1 MSPWKKTDTEVLAE
15 TSIFTLKKSRV
26 ENPRT
31 GAGFLAYTLDCPD
44 WVNVIAF
51 DKAGGVILVKQ
62 YRLGVERPTL
72 EIPGGMVD
80 PGETHTQA
88 GVRELLEETGYA
100 PGRVVEL
107 GFVAAQPAFQNNR
120 CHTILA
126 LNCERTA
133 ELNPDQG
140 EDLTVEVHPL
150 AEIERMMRE
159 HEIDHGLVLAA
170 FMRYRLWKEA
180 AGR

>member
-1 MSPWKKTDTEVLAE
+1 MSPWKKSETEVLAE
-15 TSIFTLKKSRV
+15 TSIFTLKRSRV

-31 GAGFLAYTLDCPD
+31 GVGFSAFTLDCPD

-51 DKAGGVILVKQ
+51 DKTGGVILVRQ
-62 YRLGVERPTL
+62 FRHGVEASTL

-107 GFVAAQPAFQNNR
+107 GYVAAQPAFQNNR

-126 LNCERTA
+126 LECVRTA
-133 ELNPDQG
+133 ELNLDHG
-140 EDLTVEVHPL
+140 EDLTVEVRPL
-150 AEIERMMRE
+150 AEVERMMAS

-170 FMRYRLWKEA
+170 FMRYRLWKEG